1 MSPLTKAFVVLTT
14 LLSIVMVSM
23 TVAHVARTEDY
34 RAKYEVIK
42 GDRDEAVKRAAAA
55 EAAEAIRQ
63 AENQEEQSA
72 IARVTSDVEGQLAA
86 LQGQIRSKD
95 ESIASLQVNLARATS
110 AQDAITKTLAAATT
124 RIDSQNDQI
133 TTLISDLAEVSRQKG
148 EAEQALVNAIAAR
161 NRYESEVRL
170 LNQRLRALET
180 ANIELQQRNDQYAAY
195 IREIGD
201 NPADVED
208 AANRIRIAGSV
219 TNVDQIG
226 EGLTLVEV
234 NVGTRDGVQAGMPFT
249 VYRGDQ
255 YLGTIRITTV
265 DTDKAVGEVTLNH
278 ATIRATDSV
287 KTGE

>member
-34 RAKYEVIK
+34 RAKYAVMK
-42 GDRDEAVKRAAAA
+42 VDRDAALKRAADVEAA
-55 EAAEAIRQ
+55 EAATQ
-63 AENQEEQSA
+63 AEDQEQQSA
-72 IARVTSDVEGQLAA
+72 IAKIISDVDGQLAG

-95 ESIASLQVNLARATS
+95 ESIASLQVNLARATA
-110 AQDAITKTLAAATT
+110 AQQAMSETLASMTT
-124 RIDSQNDQI
+124 RIDNQNDQI
-133 TTLISDLAEVSRQKG
+133 TSLISDLADISRQKG

-161 NRYESEVRL
+161 NRYENEVRL
-170 LNQRLRALET
+170 LNQRLRAMETELAELAVENEQFRVAIQGLE
-180 ANIELQQRNDQYAAY
+180 QDPD
-195 IREIGD
+195 EILERGRD
-201 NPADVED
+201 
-208 AANRIRIAGSV
+208 IQIAGSV

-226 EGLTLVEV
+226 DGLTLVEV
-234 NVGTRDGVQAGMPFT
+234 NVGTRDGVRAGMPFT
-249 VYRGDQ
+249 VFRGDQ

-265 DTDKAVGEVTLNH
+265 DTDKAVGEVTLDH